1 MELTKRSVPRAALA
15 ITITVILWA
24 LHIYL
29 REGLSLPPGDRT
41 RLIVTTILV
50 LSFAWAIFEQVQIF
64 RNMDEYHRQV
74 QFLALANAYPC
85 GLVLT
90 FAIGFFRAEG
100 FLADLDP
107 RDLPAALL
115 LSGGLGYFIAW
126 KRYS

>member
-1 MELTKRSVPRAALA
+1 MGGKDGTYKAKRTK
-15 ITITVILWA
+15 
-24 LHIYL
+24 
-29 REGLSLPPGDRT
+29 GSLGDH
-41 RLIVTTILV
+41 
-50 LSFAWAIFEQVQIF
+50 
-64 RNMDEYHRQV
+64 NNGEYHRQV
-74 QFLALANAYPC
+74 QFLALAIAYPC